1 MELLTTPASVYTPP
15 ETAIVHSAE
24 ASLTAGPRP
33 CVVHLV
39 QYDRTMPILAV
50 RLTENNAPYAVPAG
64 AAVNFRAAKPDGTFV
79 YNPALGVSADRGT
92 AYIAVTQ
99 QTAAA
104 AGTLR
109 AVIEIVRD
117 GAVAATA
124 HISAE
129 IEPNPVPQDAIE
141 SSDEYKTIY
150 DLLLETQAAAE
161 AAKASETAAKASE
174 TAAKNSQTAAK
185 ASENAA
191 KTSETNAAASKT
203 AAASS
208 AGAAATSANA
218 AKASENA
225 AKVSQTA
232 AKNSED
238 AAKKYAE
245 QAQQVSQ
252 GAVGY
257 YETGAALRAAH
268 PTAEA
273 GNWAIVGDT
282 DTIWVW
288 DTDGPGWLDSGQ
300 NVDLSN
306 YYTKS
311 QTDAAISSGTA
322 TTISQTLPISKG
334 GTGATTASA
343 ARANLAVLCA
353 KNANGYDGMATTSGG
368 DTGSN
373 DWIRTTKNGLLPYST
388 TNKSSLGTAS
398 WHFGSAYIDTVHGN
412 LDGTATYATSAGSA
426 VDQTARNA
434 AASAQSTANSANTAA
449 ANANSNAN
457 NRMPIAGGTFTGDV
471 AAPTDYGTHWHL
483 KNNTV
488 RNAAWGDSGMSVAT
502 INFLLK

>member
-1 MELLTTPASVYTPP
+1 MELLTTPAAGYTPP
-15 ETAIVHSAE
+15 DTAIVHAAE

-39 QYDRTMPILAV
+39 QYDRTMPVLAV
-50 RLTENNAPYAVPAG
+50 RLTENSAPYAVPAG

-225 AKVSQTA
+225 AKASQTA

-238 AAKKYAE
+238 AAAGYAE

-300 NVDLSN
+300 NVNLTD
-306 YYTKS
+306 YYTKA
-311 QTDAAISSGTA
+311 QTDAKITA
-322 TTISQTLPISKG
+322 GSV
-334 GTGATTASA
+334 ASA
-343 ARANLAVLCA
+343 AKLTTARSISIGGTSKSFNGTANITWTQAEIGVTAAKSVAYTIAVPLSNWVGSAAPYTNTVTVPSITANTVLSDIQLVPAQVGDATRERANSLWTYLDTQ
-353 KNANGYDGMATTSGG
+353 DG
-368 DTGSN
+368 
-373 DWIRTTKNGLLPYST
+373 KVV
-388 TNKSSLGTAS
+388 
-398 WHFGSAYIDTVHGN
+398 F
-412 LDGTATYATSAGSA
+412 
-426 VDQTARNA
+426 
-434 AASAQSTANSANTAA
+434 TAA
-449 ANANSNAN
+449 GAKPASSFSI
-457 NRMPIAGGTFTGDV
+457 IAREV
-471 AAPTDYGTHWHL
+471 
-483 KNNTV
+483 K
-488 RNAAWGDSGMSVAT
+488 
-502 INFLLK
+502 

>member
-1 MELLTTPASVYTPP
+1 MELLTTPAAGYTPP
-15 ETAIVHSAE
+15 DTAIVHAAE

-39 QYDRTMPILAV
+39 QYDRTMPVLAV
-50 RLTENNAPYAVPAG
+50 RLTENSAPYAVPAG

-92 AYIAVTQ
+92 AYLAVTQ

-109 AVIEIVRD
+109 AVVEIVRD

-225 AKVSQTA
+225 AKASQTA

-238 AAKKYAE
+238 AAAGYAE

-300 NVDLSN
+300 NVNLTD
-306 YYTKS
+306 YYTKA
-311 QTDAAISSGTA
+311 QTDAKITA
-322 TTISQTLPISKG
+322 GSV
-334 GTGATTASA
+334 ASA
-343 ARANLAVLCA
+343 AKLTTARSISIGGTSKSFNGTANITWTQAEIGVTAAKSVAYTIAVPLSNWVGSAAPYTNTVTVPSITANTVLSDIQLVPAQVGDATRERANSLWTYLDTQ
-353 KNANGYDGMATTSGG
+353 DG
-368 DTGSN
+368 
-373 DWIRTTKNGLLPYST
+373 KVV
-388 TNKSSLGTAS
+388 
-398 WHFGSAYIDTVHGN
+398 F
-412 LDGTATYATSAGSA
+412 
-426 VDQTARNA
+426 
-434 AASAQSTANSANTAA
+434 TAA
-449 ANANSNAN
+449 GAKPASSFSI
-457 NRMPIAGGTFTGDV
+457 IAREV
-471 AAPTDYGTHWHL
+471 
-483 KNNTV
+483 K
-488 RNAAWGDSGMSVAT
+488 
-502 INFLLK
+502 

>member
-1 MELLTTPASVYTPP
+1 MELLTTPVAAYTPP
-15 ETAIVHSAE
+15 DTAIVHAAE

-39 QYDRTMPILAV
+39 QYDRTMPVLAV
-50 RLTENNAPYAVPAG
+50 RLTENSAPYAVPAG

-92 AYIAVTQ
+92 AYLAVTQ

-109 AVIEIVRD
+109 AVVEIVRD

-225 AKVSQTA
+225 AKASQTA

-238 AAKKYAE
+238 AAAGYAE

-300 NVDLSN
+300 NVNLTD
-306 YYTKS
+306 YYTKA
-311 QTDAAISSGTA
+311 QTDAKITA
-322 TTISQTLPISKG
+322 GSV
-334 GTGATTASA
+334 ASA
-343 ARANLAVLCA
+343 AKLTTARSISIGGTSKSFNGTANITWTQAEIGVTAAKSVAYTIAVPLSNWVGSAAPYTNTVTVPSITANTVLSDIQLVPAQVGDATRERANSLWTYLDTQ
-353 KNANGYDGMATTSGG
+353 DG
-368 DTGSN
+368 
-373 DWIRTTKNGLLPYST
+373 KVV
-388 TNKSSLGTAS
+388 
-398 WHFGSAYIDTVHGN
+398 F
-412 LDGTATYATSAGSA
+412 
-426 VDQTARNA
+426 
-434 AASAQSTANSANTAA
+434 TAA
-449 ANANSNAN
+449 GAKPASSFSI
-457 NRMPIAGGTFTGDV
+457 IAREV
-471 AAPTDYGTHWHL
+471 
-483 KNNTV
+483 K
-488 RNAAWGDSGMSVAT
+488 
-502 INFLLK
+502 

>member
-1 MELLTTPASVYTPP
+1 MELLTTPAAGYTPP
-15 ETAIVHSAE
+15 DTAIVHAAE

-33 CVVHLV
+33 CVVHFV
-39 QYDRTMPILAV
+39 QYDRTMPVLAV
-50 RLTENNAPYAVPAG
+50 RLTENSASYAVPAG

-208 AGAAATSANA
+208 ASAAATSANA
-218 AKASENA
+218 AKTSENA
-225 AKVSQTA
+225 AKASQTA

-238 AAKKYAE
+238 AAAGYAE

-300 NVDLSN
+300 NVNLTD
-306 YYTKS
+306 YYTKA
-311 QTDAAISSGTA
+311 QTDAKITA
-322 TTISQTLPISKG
+322 GSV
-334 GTGATTASA
+334 ASA
-343 ARANLAVLCA
+343 AKLTTARSISIGGTSKSFNGTANLTWTQAEIGVTAAKSVAYTIAVPLSNWVGSAAPYTNTVTVPSITANTVLSDIQLVPAQVGDATRERANSLWTYLDTQ
-353 KNANGYDGMATTSGG
+353 DG
-368 DTGSN
+368 
-373 DWIRTTKNGLLPYST
+373 KVV
-388 TNKSSLGTAS
+388 
-398 WHFGSAYIDTVHGN
+398 F
-412 LDGTATYATSAGSA
+412 TATSTKPASSFSII
-426 VDQTARNA
+426 ARE
-434 AASAQSTANSANTAA
+434 
-449 ANANSNAN
+449 
-457 NRMPIAGGTFTGDV
+457 V
-471 AAPTDYGTHWHL
+471 
-483 KNNTV
+483 K
-488 RNAAWGDSGMSVAT
+488 
-502 INFLLK
+502 

>member
-1 MELLTTPASVYTPP
+1 MELLTTPAAGYTPP
-15 ETAIVHSAE
+15 DTAIVHAAE

-39 QYDRTMPILAV
+39 QYDRTMPVLAV
-50 RLTENNAPYAVPAG
+50 RLTENSAPYAVPAG

-92 AYIAVTQ
+92 AYLAVTQ

-109 AVIEIVRD
+109 AVVEIVLN

-124 HISAE
+124 HINAE

-150 DLLLETQAAAE
+150 DLLQETQAAAD
-161 AAKASETAAKASE
+161 AAKASETAARASE

-225 AKVSQTA
+225 AKASQTA

-238 AAKKYAE
+238 AAAGYAE

-300 NVDLSN
+300 NVNLTD
-306 YYTKS
+306 YYTKA
-311 QTDAAISSGTA
+311 QTDAKITA
-322 TTISQTLPISKG
+322 GSV
-334 GTGATTASA
+334 ASA
-343 ARANLAVLCA
+343 AKLTTARSISIGGTSKSFNGTANITWTQAEIGVTAAKSVAYTIAVPLSNWVGSAAPYTNTVTVPSITANTVLSDIQLVPAQVGDATRERANSLWTYLDTQ
-353 KNANGYDGMATTSGG
+353 DG
-368 DTGSN
+368 
-373 DWIRTTKNGLLPYST
+373 KVV
-388 TNKSSLGTAS
+388 
-398 WHFGSAYIDTVHGN
+398 F
-412 LDGTATYATSAGSA
+412 
-426 VDQTARNA
+426 
-434 AASAQSTANSANTAA
+434 TAA
-449 ANANSNAN
+449 GAKPASSFSI
-457 NRMPIAGGTFTGDV
+457 IAREV
-471 AAPTDYGTHWHL
+471 
-483 KNNTV
+483 K
-488 RNAAWGDSGMSVAT
+488 
-502 INFLLK
+502 

>member
-1 MELLTTPASVYTPP
+1 MELLTTPAAGYTPP
-15 ETAIVHSAE
+15 DTAIVHAAE

-39 QYDRTMPILAV
+39 QYDRTMPVLAV
-50 RLTENNAPYAVPAG
+50 RLTENSAPYAVPAG

-92 AYIAVTQ
+92 AYLAVTQ

-109 AVIEIVRD
+109 AVVEIVRD

-161 AAKASETAAKASE
+161 AAKASETAARASE

-225 AKVSQTA
+225 AKASQTA

-238 AAKKYAE
+238 AAAGYAE

-300 NVDLSN
+300 NVNLTD
-306 YYTKS
+306 YYTKA
-311 QTDAAISSGTA
+311 QTDAKITA
-322 TTISQTLPISKG
+322 GSV
-334 GTGATTASA
+334 ASA
-343 ARANLAVLCA
+343 AKLTTARSISIGGTSKSFNGTANITWTQAEIGVTAAKSVAYTIAVPLSNWVGSAAPYTNTVTVPSITANTVLSDIQLVPAQVGDATRERANSLWTYLDTQ
-353 KNANGYDGMATTSGG
+353 DG
-368 DTGSN
+368 
-373 DWIRTTKNGLLPYST
+373 KVV
-388 TNKSSLGTAS
+388 
-398 WHFGSAYIDTVHGN
+398 F
-412 LDGTATYATSAGSA
+412 
-426 VDQTARNA
+426 
-434 AASAQSTANSANTAA
+434 TAA
-449 ANANSNAN
+449 GAKPASSFSI
-457 NRMPIAGGTFTGDV
+457 IAREV
-471 AAPTDYGTHWHL
+471 
-483 KNNTV
+483 K
-488 RNAAWGDSGMSVAT
+488 
-502 INFLLK
+502 

>member
-1 MELLTTPASVYTPP
+1 MELLTTPAAGYTPP
-15 ETAIVHSAE
+15 DTAIVHAAE

-39 QYDRTMPILAV
+39 QYDRTMPVLAV
-50 RLTENNAPYAVPAG
+50 RLTENSAPYAVPAG
-64 AAVNFRAAKPDGTFV
+64 AAVNFRAAKPDGIFV

-92 AYIAVTQ
+92 AYLAVTQ

-109 AVIEIVRD
+109 AVVEIVRD

-225 AKVSQTA
+225 AKASQTA

-238 AAKKYAE
+238 AAAGYAE

-300 NVDLSN
+300 NVNLTD
-306 YYTKS
+306 YYTKA
-311 QTDAAISSGTA
+311 QTDAKITA
-322 TTISQTLPISKG
+322 GSV
-334 GTGATTASA
+334 ASA
-343 ARANLAVLCA
+343 AKLTTARSISIGGTSKSFNGTANITWTQAEIGVTAAKSVAYTIAVPLSNWVGSAAPYTNTVTVPSITANTVLSDIQLVPAQVGDATRERANSLWTYLDTQ
-353 KNANGYDGMATTSGG
+353 DG
-368 DTGSN
+368 
-373 DWIRTTKNGLLPYST
+373 KVV
-388 TNKSSLGTAS
+388 
-398 WHFGSAYIDTVHGN
+398 F
-412 LDGTATYATSAGSA
+412 
-426 VDQTARNA
+426 
-434 AASAQSTANSANTAA
+434 TAA
-449 ANANSNAN
+449 GAKPASSFSI
-457 NRMPIAGGTFTGDV
+457 IAREV
-471 AAPTDYGTHWHL
+471 
-483 KNNTV
+483 K
-488 RNAAWGDSGMSVAT
+488 
-502 INFLLK
+502 

>member
-1 MELLTTPASVYTPP
+1 MELLTTPVAAYTPP
-15 ETAIVHSAE
+15 DTAIVHAAE

-39 QYDRTMPILAV
+39 QYDRTMPVLAV
-50 RLTENNAPYAVPAG
+50 RLTENSAPYAVPAG

-92 AYIAVTQ
+92 AYLAVTQ

-109 AVIEIVRD
+109 AVVEIVRD

-225 AKVSQTA
+225 AKASQTA

-238 AAKKYAE
+238 AAAGYAE
-245 QAQQVSQ
+245 QAQ
-252 GAVGY
+252 
-257 YETGAALRAAH
+257 
-268 PTAEA
+268 
-273 GNWAIVGDT
+273 
-282 DTIWVW
+282 
-288 DTDGPGWLDSGQ
+288 
-300 NVDLSN
+300 
-306 YYTKS
+306 
-311 QTDAAISSGTA
+311 
-322 TTISQTLPISKG
+322 
-334 GTGATTASA
+334 
-343 ARANLAVLCA
+343 
-353 KNANGYDGMATTSGG
+353 
-368 DTGSN
+368 
-373 DWIRTTKNGLLPYST
+373 
-388 TNKSSLGTAS
+388 
-398 WHFGSAYIDTVHGN
+398 
-412 LDGTATYATSAGSA
+412 
-426 VDQTARNA
+426 
-434 AASAQSTANSANTAA
+434 
-449 ANANSNAN
+449 
-457 NRMPIAGGTFTGDV
+457 
-471 AAPTDYGTHWHL
+471 
-483 KNNTV
+483 
-488 RNAAWGDSGMSVAT
+488 
-502 INFLLK
+502 

>member
-1 MELLTTPASVYTPP
+1 MELLTTPVAAYTPP
-15 ETAIVHSAE
+15 DTAIVHAAE

-39 QYDRTMPILAV
+39 QYDRTMPVLAV

-92 AYIAVTQ
+92 AYLAVTQ

-109 AVIEIVRD
+109 AVVEIVLN

-124 HISAE
+124 HINAE

-150 DLLLETQAAAE
+150 DLLQETQAAAD
-161 AAKASETAAKASE
+161 AAKASETAARASE

-225 AKVSQTA
+225 AKASQTA

-238 AAKKYAE
+238 AAAGYAE

-300 NVDLSN
+300 NVNLTD
-306 YYTKS
+306 YYTKA
-311 QTDAAISSGTA
+311 QTDAKITA
-322 TTISQTLPISKG
+322 GSV
-334 GTGATTASA
+334 ASA
-343 ARANLAVLCA
+343 AKL
-353 KNANGYDGMATTSGG
+353 TTARSISIGG
-368 DTGSN
+368 TS
-373 DWIRTTKNGLLPYST
+373 
-388 TNKSSLGTAS
+388 KSFNGTANITWTQAEIGVTAAKS
-398 WHFGSAYIDTVHGN
+398 VAYTIAVPLSNWVGSAAPYTNTVTVSGI
-412 LDGTATYATSAGSA
+412 
-426 VDQTARNA
+426 
-434 AASAQSTANSANTAA
+434 TANTVLSDIQLAPAQVGDAAKELANSRWTYLDTQAGKVVFTAA
-449 ANANSNAN
+449 GAKPAADFSI
-457 NRMPIAGGTFTGDV
+457 IAREV
-471 AAPTDYGTHWHL
+471 
-483 KNNTV
+483 K
-488 RNAAWGDSGMSVAT
+488 
-502 INFLLK
+502 

>member
-1 MELLTTPASVYTPP
+1 MELLTTPAAGYTPP
-15 ETAIVHSAE
+15 DTAIVHAAE

-39 QYDRTMPILAV
+39 QYDRTMPVLAV
-50 RLTENNAPYAVPAG
+50 RLTENSAPYAVPAG

-92 AYIAVTQ
+92 AYLAVTQ

-109 AVIEIVRD
+109 AVVEIVRD

-208 AGAAATSANA
+208 AGAAASSAAESAEHADGAADSAAAAAASAGA
-218 AKASENA
+218 AKQSE
-225 AKVSQTA
+225 TA
-232 AKNSED
+232 AAE
-238 AAKKYAE
+238 YAE

-300 NVDLSN
+300 NVNLTD
-306 YYTKS
+306 YYTKA
-311 QTDAAISSGTA
+311 QTDAKITA
-322 TTISQTLPISKG
+322 GSV
-334 GTGATTASA
+334 ASA
-343 ARANLAVLCA
+343 AKLTTARSISIGGTSKSFNGTANITWTQAEIGVTAAKSVAYTIAVPLSNWVGSAAPYTNTVTVPSITANTVLSDIQLVPAQVGDATRERANSLWTYLDTQ
-353 KNANGYDGMATTSGG
+353 DG
-368 DTGSN
+368 
-373 DWIRTTKNGLLPYST
+373 KVV
-388 TNKSSLGTAS
+388 
-398 WHFGSAYIDTVHGN
+398 F
-412 LDGTATYATSAGSA
+412 
-426 VDQTARNA
+426 
-434 AASAQSTANSANTAA
+434 TAA
-449 ANANSNAN
+449 GAKPASSFSI
-457 NRMPIAGGTFTGDV
+457 IAREV
-471 AAPTDYGTHWHL
+471 
-483 KNNTV
+483 K
-488 RNAAWGDSGMSVAT
+488 
-502 INFLLK
+502 

>member
-1 MELLTTPASVYTPP
+1 MELLTTPAAGYTPP
-15 ETAIVHSAE
+15 DTAIVHAAE

-33 CVVHLV
+33 CVVHFV
-39 QYDRTMPILAV
+39 QYDRTMPVLAV
-50 RLTENNAPYAVPAG
+50 RLTENSASYAVPAG

-225 AKVSQTA
+225 AKASQTA

-238 AAKKYAE
+238 AAAGYAE

-300 NVDLSN
+300 NVNLTD
-306 YYTKS
+306 YYTKA
-311 QTDAAISSGTA
+311 QTDAKITA
-322 TTISQTLPISKG
+322 GSV
-334 GTGATTASA
+334 ASA
-343 ARANLAVLCA
+343 AKLTTARSISIGGTSKSFNGTANITWTQAEIGVTAAKSVAYTIAVPLSNWVGSAAPYTNTVTVPSITANTVLSDIQLVPAQVGDATRERANSLWTYLDTQ
-353 KNANGYDGMATTSGG
+353 DG
-368 DTGSN
+368 
-373 DWIRTTKNGLLPYST
+373 KVV
-388 TNKSSLGTAS
+388 
-398 WHFGSAYIDTVHGN
+398 F
-412 LDGTATYATSAGSA
+412 
-426 VDQTARNA
+426 
-434 AASAQSTANSANTAA
+434 TAA
-449 ANANSNAN
+449 GAKPASSFSI
-457 NRMPIAGGTFTGDV
+457 IAREV
-471 AAPTDYGTHWHL
+471 
-483 KNNTV
+483 K
-488 RNAAWGDSGMSVAT
+488 
-502 INFLLK
+502 